1 VTTKAEFYRH
11 ARTDLTGPLDGVRVL
26 EATTTAAG
34 PLCSATLAD
43 LGADVIKVEV
53 PTGEVNR
60 HLPPFYPGTNV
71 GAINGNINRNK
82 RSLSLDLRKPQGR
95 DLFLRIAAK
104 SDIVVENFKKG
115 TMAKWGVG
123 YEDVRKVKPDIV
135 YVSITGWG
143 QFGPNSNRAGYD
155 PIAQAASGWM
165 SMNGGVDAPPV
176 KAATAIGDETGGLNG
191 AIGAM
196 AALLHRNRTG
206 EGQHVDISLLEGL
219 VGGAAGVPLSV
230 AAMGL
235 VPQRLGNEFGFA
247 VPANSYRCKDGWLYI
262 AVLLDSHW
270 KALAPILGHPD
281 MADDPN
287 FAELP
292 KRLQNRDACNAI
304 VAAWAAERTR
314 AEALDVLL
322 KAGLAVAPVNTYN
335 ETAVD
340 PHIIERDVLQ
350 PARIEDG
357 SMAIHTGPVAKF
369 SRTPTRV
376 RIGAPSIGQHNNEI
390 LSELGIDSATQDRLE
405 KEGVI

>member
-1 VTTKAEFYRH
+1 MTNAEFYRD
-11 ARTDLTGPLDGVRVL
+11 ARTDLTGPLAGVRVL

-34 PLCSATLAD
+34 PICSAALAD
-43 LGADVIKVEV
+43 LGADVIKVEM

-60 HLPPFYPGTNV
+60 RLPPFYPGTNV

-82 RSLSLDLRKPQGR
+82 RSLSLDLRKLEGR
-95 DLFLRIAAK
+95 DIFLKIAAK
-104 SDIVVENFKKG
+104 SDVVVENFKKG
-115 TMAKWGVG
+115 TMDEWGVG
-123 YEDVRKVKPDIV
+123 YQDVRKVKPDIV

-143 QFGPNSNRAGYD
+143 QYGPNSNRAGYD

-165 SMNGGVDAPPV
+165 SMNGSVEGPPV

-196 AALLHRNRTG
+196 AALIHRNRTG

-219 VGGAAGVPLSV
+219 AGGAAGVPLSV
-230 AAMGL
+230 AAMGI

-247 VPANSYRCKDGWLYI
+247 VPSNTYRCKDGWVYV

-270 KALAPILGHPD
+270 KALAPILGHPEL
-281 MADDPN
+281 AEDPN
-287 FAELP
+287 FTELAN
-292 KRLQNRDACNAI
+292 RLANRDACNAL

-314 AEALDVLL
+314 REAVEVLL
-322 KAGLAVAPVNTYN
+322 KAGLAVSPVNSYN
-335 ETAVD
+335 EAAKD
-340 PHIIERDVLQ
+340 PHMIEREVLQ

-357 SMAIHTGPVAKF
+357 SIAIHTGPVAKF

-376 RIGAPSIGQHNNEI
+376 RSGAPSIGQHNEEI
-390 LSELGIDSATQDRLE
+390 LAEVGIGAAERKRLRKDR
-405 KEGVI
+405 VI